1 MEFYTDRVGVCR
13 ASATSTSVA
22 ISPSTPQTKYPK
34 SLSIVDILRA
44 GKLVPP
50 PLKKAWSLE
59 MFDVENCKWVKSSV
73 LSVEIEETKF
83 DSDAFRD
90 AFRAKCVEKSSYLSG
105 EWVIKK
111 YRDEV
116 TTTIRQQFQM
126 SVEDH
131 TRKQVQMHA
140 VARNLTARFAAKEPR
155 EFGHILIYGKV
166 FYSEWDNCPLTAEEY
181 VSGVFSKYIN

>member
-13 ASATSTSVA
+13 ASATSTLVA

-34 SLSIVDILRA
+34 SLSIGHILRA
-44 GKLVPP
+44 GKLVLP
-50 PLKKAWSLE
+50 PLKKALSLE

-73 LSVEIEETKF
+73 LSVEIEKTKF
-83 DSDAFRD
+83 DSDDFRD
-90 AFRAKCVEKSSYLSG
+90 AFRAKCVEKSSSLLG

-126 SVEDH
+126 SVEDR

-166 FYSEWDNCPLTAEEY
+166 FHSEWDNCPLTAEEY